1 MLSKAINLTVKTL
14 LKLTEITKKVLIKCG
29 FKGFLPNKSKNSEF
43 IYGTIEVDSSGAKY
57 LQNINPHED
66 NITEFPKDFKS
77 TIIEGDKVVVS
88 REYWSTD
95 EPITETFVNCKN
107 IKGGVYA
114 SKKYPLSGKIFK
126 LLKNIYYIVS
136 YYSITSFFLTL
147 LACYIKTENL
157 INNDIFINCLGYL
170 TLIPLFLFGLYR
182 SLAYPTKNKSL
193 FELTDRIFNNLG
205 VLFIIIAIILYVAT
219 NFMDNIECILLSFAQ
234 ILGAHIYYFA
244 YLKRKIKQ
252 TRIILTNTKENFDS
266 NSIQKAKIFNLEPIC
281 SNKTEKLE
289 PNITNI
295 NIVKSTTNIDS
306 SNNHTEILDIEKFNN
321 STNTTINANQD
332 YDFSD
337 NSTSEIFIDDSDNSN
352 NPTIYTD
359 NRTSNTSTVSN
370 TTYDNEYQI
379 HPTKKAKNSK
389 NRTGKDV
396 NDDVLTALKEAFNK
410 GEKFKTQHEIAK
422 KAGVDDSQ
430 ASRALDILEQQ
441 YYIEDRNNLASLKPR
456 PQ

>member
-14 LKLTEITKKVLIKCG
+14 LKLTEITKKILIKCG

-88 REYWSTD
+88 RKYWSTD

-107 IKGGVYA
+107 IKAGVYA

-126 LLKNIYYIVS
+126 LLNNIYYIVS

-219 NFMDNIECILLSFAQ
+219 NFMNNIECILLGFTQ
-234 ILGAHIYYFA
+234 ILGVHIYYFA

-252 TRIILTNTKENFDS
+252 TRIILTNMKENFDS

-306 SNNHTEILDIEKFNN
+306 SN
-321 STNTTINANQD
+321 TT
-332 YDFSD
+332 S
-337 NSTSEIFIDDSDNSN
+337 
-352 NPTIYTD
+352 
-359 NRTSNTSTVSN
+359 VSN
-370 TTYDNEYQI
+370 TNYNNEYQI
-379 HPTKKAKNSK
+379 QPTKNSDNKKDMPSKETISAVLETLFQAKNDKIRFEGLKDIASK
-389 NRTGKDV
+389 SGYSEPTVSKVLKILRERYDFDGKW
-396 NDDVLTALKEAFNK
+396 NLKA
-410 GEKFKTQHEIAK
+410 
-422 KAGVDDSQ
+422 
-430 ASRALDILEQQ
+430 
-441 YYIEDRNNLASLKPR
+441 
-456 PQ
+456 